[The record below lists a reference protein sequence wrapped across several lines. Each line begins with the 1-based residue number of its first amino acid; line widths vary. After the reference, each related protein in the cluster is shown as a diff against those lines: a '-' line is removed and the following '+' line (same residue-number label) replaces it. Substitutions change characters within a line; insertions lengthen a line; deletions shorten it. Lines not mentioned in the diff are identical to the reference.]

1 MQAVL
6 KDWRTAPISN
16 KLKAMLG
23 YLEKLT
29 TCPDDVHPED
39 VALLH
44 AAGIEDQA
52 IVEAIYVC
60 MVFNVIGRLADALDF
75 KMPSTYGNGKSAK
88 MYLRFGYKFPIDSS
102 LGA

>member
-6 KDWRTAPISN
+6 KDWRTAPIN
-16 KLKAMLG
+16 DKLKAMLG

-39 VALLH
+39 VVALH

-60 MVFNVIGRLADALDF
+60 VVFNVIDRLADALDF
-75 KMPSTYGNGKSAK
+75 QIPPTFVNWKSAK
-88 MYLRFGYKFPIDSS
+88 MYLRMGYKFPVDSS
-102 LGA
+102 IGA